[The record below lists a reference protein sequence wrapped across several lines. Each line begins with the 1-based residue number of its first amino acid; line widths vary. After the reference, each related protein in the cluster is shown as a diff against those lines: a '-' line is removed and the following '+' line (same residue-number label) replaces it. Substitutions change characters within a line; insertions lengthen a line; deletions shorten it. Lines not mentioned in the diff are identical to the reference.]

1 MLEPICT
8 DSSLDADEPLLG
20 SAPHAGAWV
29 CLEQVGPWGRTA
41 FTTSHLDPDL
51 GARLEAR
58 AQAAGVRPALI
69 RRPGRHADLHR
80 GGRTVLV
87 ASTHP
92 GRSWLLTA
100 HIGDPEILLDLDWEA
115 AARGDLDAVRASLP
129 ALAPTSESVL
139 LVCTNGTRDACCA
152 RLGRPVAVAAEAD
165 RPGQVWEVTHTSGHR
180 FAPTTVLLPSG
191 FLHGRVLDASGLLDA
206 ADRGEVSLTGLR
218 GRTAWP
224 AGGQVAEGA
233 VRERAGVIAADALTV
248 VGADDDWTVA
258 HTDGRRWRVRV
269 TSYDEGISS
278 DSCGKQP
285 TPVRRWRAAVEELP
299 TAR

>member
-8 DSSLDADEPLLG
+8 DSALDADEPLLG
-20 SAPHAGAWV
+20 SAPQARAWV

-58 AQAAGVRPALI
+58 ARVAEVRPALI
-69 RRPGRHADLHR
+69 RRPGRHADMHR
-80 GGRTVLV
+80 GDRTVLV

-92 GRSWLLTA
+92 DRSWLLSA
-100 HIGDPEILLDLDWEA
+100 RIIDPEILLEMDWEA
-115 AARGDLDAVRASLP
+115 AGRGDLDAVRASLP
-129 ALAPTSESVL
+129 ALTPTSETVL

-152 RLGRPVAVAAEAD
+152 RLGRPVAVAAAAD
-165 RPGQVWEVTHTSGHR
+165 QPDRVWEVTHTSGHR

-191 FLHGRVLDASGLLDA
+191 FLHGRVLDGSRLLEAS
-206 ADRGEVSLTGLR
+206 DRGEVPLTGLR
-218 GRTAWP
+218 GRTTWP
-224 AGGQVAEGA
+224 AVGQVADGA
-233 VRERAGVIAADALTV
+233 VREHAGITDVDALSVDGT
-248 VGADDDWTVA
+248 GDDWMVG
-258 HTDGRRWRVRV
+258 HSDGRRWRVRV
-269 TSYDEGISS
+269 TSYEEGTSV

-299 TAR
+299 ATR